1 MLGFGRTGS
10 SQQVMAL
17 ADFGFPVYENDFQYQ
32 QTSLTINI
40 LPTVSEQKQFFDKII
55 VGNFILVHQ

>member
-1 MLGFGRTGS
+1 M
-10 SQQVMAL
+10 

-40 LPTVSEQKQFFDKII
+40 LPKATNINSLSIKVLLIFFFSESII
-55 VGNFILVHQ
+55 INLLWIYK

>member
-1 MLGFGRTGS
+1 
-10 SQQVMAL
+10 MAL